1 MASHP
6 SAILPTPGDEHRH
19 RPATTPVAAAVDAPT
34 FEDFHRA
41 RARAAMVYARA
52 ILGPDGAE
60 DACQEAW
67 LRAWRAWGSADEAKI
82 DAWLRTIVRNCC
94 RDGLGH
100 LERAVHPIVE
110 DDLPLVVAAEDVVL
124 DALEEAALLARIRR
138 LPEALRET
146 LWLREV
152 HELTYLEIA
161 DRQGIPVGTVMS
173 RLHAARGKVR
183 RSLPPETLDSAAS

>member
-1 MASHP
+1 MP
-6 SAILPTPGDEHRH
+6 SPGDDH
-19 RPATTPVAAAVDAPT
+19 RPGPVTTSVAAALEAPT

-41 RARAAMVYARA
+41 RARTAMMYAQA

-94 RDGLGH
+94 RDGLGRV
-100 LERAVHPIVE
+100 ERTVHPIVE

-124 DALEEAALLARIRR
+124 GALEEAALLARIRR

-152 HELTYLEIA
+152 QELTYLEIA
-161 DRQGIPVGTVMS
+161 ERQGIPVGTVMS
-173 RLHAARGKVR
+173 RLHAARAKVR
-183 RSLPPETLDSAAS
+183 RSLAPPALDSAAS

>member
-1 MASHP
+1 MASYP
-6 SAILPTPGDEHRH
+6 SAILPSPGDGH
-19 RPATTPVAAAVDAPT
+19 RPRPVTAPVAAVVAAPT

-82 DAWLRTIVRNCC
+82 DAWLRAIVRNCC
-94 RDGLGH
+94 RDGLD
-100 LERAVHPIVE
+100 RADRTVHPIAE

-173 RLHAARGKVR
+173 RIHAARAKVR
-183 RSLPPETLDSAAS
+183 RSLAPPALDSAAS